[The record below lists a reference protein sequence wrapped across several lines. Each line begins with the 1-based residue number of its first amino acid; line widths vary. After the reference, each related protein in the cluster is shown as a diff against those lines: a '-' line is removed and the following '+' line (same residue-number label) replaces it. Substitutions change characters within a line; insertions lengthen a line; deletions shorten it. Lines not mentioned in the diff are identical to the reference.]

1 MGSETTTVEKRDSIE
16 VSKTA
21 TGKYSYK
28 VKLYYDKEMEL
39 FADVVSQIH
48 AIHEELQN
56 RFEPKDV
63 K

>member
-1 MGSETTTVEKRDSIE
+1 MESKTTTIEKRDSIE

-28 VKLYYDKEMEL
+28 VKLYYDSDTEH
-39 FADVVSQIH
+39 SQGIIEHIQTIH
-48 AIHEELQN
+48 MRLTAK
-56 RFEPKDV
+56 FEPKDV